1 MEEKRR
7 APRFLAKWIIK
18 CLCNCT
24 NKEEGK
30 KIYHGVSR
38 DISALGI
45 SLVSNYNICAQKALS
60 VQLTVPG
67 LQKGDQDAILYI
79 GSRTTYTVAK
89 DGDFITGIEFLQFE
103 QDGAQILREHLE
115 KRFGAG
121 K

>member
-1 MEEKRR
+1 M
-7 APRFLAKWIIK
+7 
-18 CLCNCT
+18 
-24 NKEEGK
+24 
-30 KIYHGVSR
+30 
-38 DISALGI
+38 
-45 SLVSNYNICAQKALS
+45 VSNFNICAQKALS
-60 VQLTVPG
+60 VQLTIPG
-67 LQKGDQDAILYI
+67 LHKGDQDAILYI